1 MNHETEIKLQAFVD
15 GKLPPSESQE
25 VIQLLED
32 NSEAR
37 ALCDELRRLKT
48 LFSVGEPDVSLPVN
62 RVFYWSKIEK
72 AITSE
77 NFNPGPRTHGFFHGF
92 LPRFALP
99 VIGGLL
105 LVLFVNLLNNS
116 QKELEP
122 GAGYAYEVEA
132 SYAEEN
138 SFTFHSEVAAMT
150 IVWVDSN
157 EY

>member
-1 MNHETEIKLQAFVD
+1 MNHETEIKLQAYVD

-25 VIQLLED
+25 VTRLLED

-37 ALCDELRRLKT
+37 ALCDELRRIKT
-48 LFSVGEPDVSLPVN
+48 LFALGELDVPVPVN

-72 AITSE
+72 AITSG
-77 NFNPGPRTHGFFHGF
+77 NFNPVPRTQGFFRGF

-116 QKELEP
+116 QREP
-122 GAGYAYEVEA
+122 EPVAGYAYEVEA

-138 SFTFHSEVAAMT
+138 AITFHSEVAAMT
-150 IVWVDSN
+150 IVWVDSS
-157 EY
+157 EF